1 MNELTI
7 SHFHSA
13 ILSGSTTCEAL
24 ISYYLSR
31 IAKYDRTL
39 RSIIAINPQALEE
52 ARRKDARFS
61 ATKAF
66 ATDPDD
72 PNVQLKLHLPP
83 LYGVPVVLKDTYAT
97 TSMPTTAGSISLR
110 TLRTT
115 EDAFVVQRLRNA
127 GAIILAKANLHEFSL
142 QGITISSLGGQT
154 LNPYDS
160 TRTPGGSS
168 GGTAV
173 ALAANMALV
182 GCGGDTMNSL
192 RSPASACG
200 VVGFRPSRGQ
210 ISKRGTVPVTMTQ
223 DVVGPMARTVKDV
236 RILFDVMRGQDAQDP
251 VTVDE
256 RRKHGTTS
264 PPPPSSGPE
273 TSSINAL
280 RRYNRMGIARV
291 AGSRPPFN
299 LQRVRDKLAC
309 TSSRAGG
316 ITSPDTN
323 SGGRCSS
330 TKGSSTDTLGGDT
343 LPAVKIRIGVLDNYF
358 DNDDTNNDQEVS
370 IVNETIRSAL
380 EKSHD
385 FADLIHLSVPE
396 FDTQT
401 LLSRVDVQ
409 SYEFRTAIDSF
420 LQSDIVI
427 PGSTHRSLASI
438 AASGEFMREAMTA
451 PFFESLQTDVFNTSS
466 PEYKKRL
473 GRIEA
478 LKQKLQEC
486 FEKNRLDALVYPH
499 QRRLVVRVGETV
511 QSGRNGILAA
521 LTGTPAV
528 CVPAGFSSPTETAP
542 FGIPIGIELLGRPW
556 KDSEL
561 LNIAERFEG
570 VLKARREP
578 VLETV

>member
-7 SHFHSA
+7 SRFHSA
-13 ILSGSTTCEAL
+13 LLAGSTTCEAL
-24 ISYYLSR
+24 TSFYLSQ
-31 IAKYDRTL
+31 IAKYDKTL
-39 RSIIAINPQALEE
+39 RSIITINPQALEE
-52 ARRKDARFS
+52 ARRKDARFA

-72 PNVQLKLHLPP
+72 PDVQLKLHLPP
-83 LYGVPVVLKDTYAT
+83 LFCVPIVLKDTYAT
-97 TSMPTTAGSISLR
+97 ASMPTTAGSISLR
-110 TLRTT
+110 TLRTK
-115 EDAFVVQRLRNA
+115 EDAFVVQRLRAA

-142 QGITISSLGGQT
+142 QGITVSSLGGQT

-210 ISKRGTVPVTMTQ
+210 ISKRGTVPVTMAQ
-223 DVVGPMARTVKDV
+223 DVLGPMARTVQDV
-236 RILFDVMRGQDAQDP
+236 RVLFEVMRGQDVEDQ

-256 RRKHGTTS
+256 RRENETTTS
-264 PPPPSSGPE
+264 PSGPE

-280 RRYNRMGIARV
+280 RGH
-291 AGSRPPFN
+291 
-299 LQRVRDKLAC
+299 DH
-309 TSSRAGG
+309 
-316 ITSPDTN
+316 
-323 SGGRCSS
+323 
-330 TKGSSTDTLGGDT
+330 
-343 LPAVKIRIGVLDNYF
+343 KIRIGVLDNYF
-358 DNDDTNNDQEVS
+358 DDDTNQDQEIS
-370 IVNETIRSAL
+370 IVNETIQSAL

-396 FDTQT
+396 FGTHT
-401 LLSRVDVQ
+401 LLSTVDVQ

-420 LQSDIVI
+420 LQSDIII

-438 AASGEFMREAMTA
+438 AASGEFMREAMTP

-466 PEYKKRL
+466 PEYKERL

-478 LKQKLQEC
+478 LKRKLEEC

-499 QRRLVVRVGETV
+499 QRRLVVRVGETM

-521 LTGTPAV
+521 LTGTPAI

-542 FGIPIGIELLGRPW
+542 LGIPIGIELLGRPW
-556 KDSEL
+556 KDFEL
-561 LNIAERFEG
+561 LDIAEMFEG
-570 VLKARREP
+570 VLQARREP

>member
-7 SHFHSA
+7 SRYHSA
-13 ILSGSTTCEAL
+13 LLSGSTTCEAL
-24 ISYYLSR
+24 TSFYLSQ
-31 IAKYDRTL
+31 IAKYDKTL
-39 RSIIAINPQALEE
+39 RSIITINPQALEE
-52 ARRKDARFS
+52 ARRKDARFA

-72 PNVQLKLHLPP
+72 PDVQLKLHLPP
-83 LYGVPVVLKDTYAT
+83 LFCVPIVLKDTYAT

-110 TLRTT
+110 TLRTK
-115 EDAFVVQRLRNA
+115 EDAFVVQRLRAA

-142 QGITISSLGGQT
+142 QGITVSSLGGQT

-168 GGTAV
+168 GGTAA

-210 ISKRGTVPVTMTQ
+210 ISKRGTVPVTMAQ
-223 DVVGPMARTVKDV
+223 DVLGPMARTVQDV
-236 RILFDVMRGQDAQDP
+236 RVLFEVMRGQDVEDQ
-251 VTVDE
+251 VT
-256 RRKHGTTS
+256 RRLVSMLSADNDH
-264 PPPPSSGPE
+264 
-273 TSSINAL
+273 
-280 RRYNRMGIARV
+280 
-291 AGSRPPFN
+291 
-299 LQRVRDKLAC
+299 
-309 TSSRAGG
+309 
-316 ITSPDTN
+316 
-323 SGGRCSS
+323 
-330 TKGSSTDTLGGDT
+330 
-343 LPAVKIRIGVLDNYF
+343 KIRIGVLDNYF
-358 DNDDTNNDQEVS
+358 DDDTNQDQEIS
-370 IVNETIRSAL
+370 IVNETIQSAL
-380 EKSHD
+380 KKSHD
-385 FADLIHLSVPE
+385 FADLIHLSIPE
-396 FDTQT
+396 FDTHT
-401 LLSRVDVQ
+401 LLSTVDVQ

-420 LQSDIVI
+420 LQSDIII

-438 AASGEFMREAMTA
+438 AASGEFMREAMTP

-466 PEYKKRL
+466 PEYKERL

-478 LKQKLQEC
+478 LKRKLQEC

-521 LTGTPAV
+521 LTGTPAI

-542 FGIPIGIELLGRPW
+542 LGIPIGIELLGRPW
-556 KDSEL
+556 KDFEL
-561 LNIAERFEG
+561 LDIAERFEG
-570 VLKARREP
+570 ILQARREP